1 MLTTVKDV
9 VDAVEAG
16 RVHSQRFFK
25 NAGTTGDG
33 QWHDW
38 SFASGQPAYDARIGD
53 ALTFT
58 PAIAAGNDA
67 IYFPAKASDQERAIL
82 SLDIVTTPS
91 STGQTNVEFVLCD
104 VLGWYPLIDG
114 DSTDTQVLDTLV
126 SLPRYSG
133 AQMVLVNHVAPAL
146 APADMIVTYENQSG
160 GTSSVTWRAVPNGV
174 NKVSYTTAANG
185 TSGPL
190 LCQLAAGDREAR
202 RVIDIT
208 FTSAPGGLW
217 AIYMV
222 KPLVNF
228 ANRGGVPTITTT
240 ATAEKHMTFQNAFN
254 MPRVLDGAWLG
265 MFFMPNGNARTVAL
279 YGNIQFV
286 WG

>member
-1 MLTTVKDV
+1 MIRTVKDI
-9 VDAVEAG
+9 VEAFDAG

-25 NAGTTGDG
+25 NLGTTGDG

-67 IYFPAKASDQERAIL
+67 VFFPAKASDQERVIL
-82 SLDIVTTPS
+82 TLDVVTTPS
-91 STGQTNVEFVLCD
+91 GTGQTNVEFVLCD

-114 DSTDTQVLDTLV
+114 DSTDTQALDTLV
-126 SLPRYSG
+126 SLPRYDG

-146 APADMIVTYENQSG
+146 VASDMIVTYENQSG
-160 GTSSVTWRAVPNGV
+160 GTSVVTWRTVPIGH
-174 NKVSYTTAANG
+174 NKVSYTTALNG

-190 LCQLAAGDREAR
+190 FCQLAPGDTEAR
-202 RVIDIT
+202 RVIDVT
-208 FTSAPGGLW
+208 FPTAPGGLW

-222 KPLVNF
+222 KPLTTF
-228 ANRGGVPTITTT
+228 ANRGGSPLITTT
-240 ATAEKHMTFQNAFN
+240 VADEHHFSFQNAFN
-254 MPRVLDGAWLG
+254 LPRVKDGAWLG
-265 MFFMPNGNARTVAL
+265 MFFMPNGAGRQVAL
-279 YGNIQFV
+279 HGNITFA